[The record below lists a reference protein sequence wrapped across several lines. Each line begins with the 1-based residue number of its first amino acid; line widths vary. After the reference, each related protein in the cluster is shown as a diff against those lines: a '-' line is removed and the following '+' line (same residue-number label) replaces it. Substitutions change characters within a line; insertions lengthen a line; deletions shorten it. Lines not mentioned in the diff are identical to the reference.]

1 MDDRLESI
9 LRNSDCFL
17 AGTVAITTNIVF
29 NSHDRKRELAQQ
41 PFVHSIFLQDAL
53 FKNLLFSLIL
63 TILVLVSA

>member
-29 NSHDRKRELAQQ
+29 NNRSFTQ
-41 PFVHSIFLQDAL
+41 IFLQDAL
-53 FKNLLFSLIL
+53 FKNLFFSLIL
-63 TILVLVSA
+63 TIHYLFLFQQRQSKCKG